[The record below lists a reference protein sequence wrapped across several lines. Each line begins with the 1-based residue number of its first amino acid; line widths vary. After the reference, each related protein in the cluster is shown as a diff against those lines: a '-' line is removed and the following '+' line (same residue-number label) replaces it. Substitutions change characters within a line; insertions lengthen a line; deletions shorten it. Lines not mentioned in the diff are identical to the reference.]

1 MIELWRIPLVFNIK
15 LIIKTYLVN
24 RWLNNRMVSEVAITV
39 FCLKVVRYSM
49 YMWLPMYLLQQVRL
63 TFKFCRI
70 KIFI

>member
-1 MIELWRIPLVFNIK
+1 MIELWRIPLVLNIK
-15 LIIKTYLVN
+15 LIIKAYLVN